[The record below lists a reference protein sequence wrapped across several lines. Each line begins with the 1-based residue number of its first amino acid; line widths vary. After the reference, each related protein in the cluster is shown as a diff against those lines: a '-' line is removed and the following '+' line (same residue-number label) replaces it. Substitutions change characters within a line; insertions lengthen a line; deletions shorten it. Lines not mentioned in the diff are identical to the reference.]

1 MNYYQEAIGKLA
13 SDTIL
18 YKPLVYG
25 FAAKHP
31 KSFIEACVSQFHIGE
46 TSQKF
51 YGVALSRRALELL
64 QAMEAAGSNRYDR
77 FVQLSYVYAKTHPKS
92 FLGCFP
98 ALPPP
103 QKFLYSFP
111 INYGQ
116 VASIP
121 MTELEF
127 DKLHAK
133 VQGMLVKSNSFIDK
147 SNSFIEAIKEIRH
160 ETQWGL
166 REARGFVEAI
176 KDHILI
182 QKTPVGA

>member
-1 MNYYQEAIGKLA
+1 MNYYQEAIKKLA
-13 SDTIL
+13 SETVL

-31 KSFIEACVSQFHIGE
+31 KSFIEACASLGIHE
-46 TSQKF
+46 TDQKL

-77 FVQLSYVYAKTHPKS
+77 FIQLSYVYVKKHPKS

-98 ALPPP
+98 APP
-103 QKFLYSFP
+103 QPSKFSYSFP
-111 INYGQ
+111 CNYGGTSQ
-116 VASIP
+116 MESVF

-133 VQGMLVKSNSFIDK
+133 VQGFLVKP
-147 SNSFIEAIKEIRH
+147 NSFIEAIKEVRH

-166 REARGFVEAI
+166 RESKGFVEAI
-176 KDHILI
+176 RDHILI